1 MHCCFSWTLE
11 DGNPLQTTFPPPPPT
26 LSEFH
31 RINVT
36 HVHPER
42 RGVMSDMCGH
52 QNHNMHTVRPW
63 SKHSSLTSKP
73 KVSSFA
79 NLRLAPLQPFLYW
92 QVMVMGLSGV
102 HLPVQWES
110 NLFIMSMITNW
121 LGGHKVSLPINH
133 KNYNFGEKEKSQVMK
148 EKICCKRL
156 TGEA

>member
-1 MHCCFSWTLE
+1 MEVHYRLHSPHL
-11 DGNPLQTTFPPPPPT
+11 PPT

-73 KVSSFA
+73 KASTFTT
-79 NLRLAPLQPFLYW
+79 
-92 QVMVMGLSGV
+92 LSLLTGNGNRTEWSP
-102 HLPVQWES
+102 LPVQWES
-110 NLFIMSMITNW
+110 DLFIMSMITDW
-121 LGGHKVSLPINH
+121 LGGHKVLSPINH
-133 KNYNFGEKEKSQVMK
+133 KNYNFGGKEKSQVMK
-148 EKICCKRL
+148 EKICCKWL
-156 TGEA
+156 TGEAQLV